1 MQQVDP
7 TVLGILV
14 TSVALCVWLVK
25 SQNKQQV
32 GVVDRTFKFMA
43 EQIDRQSE
51 VLNKHADSVQEL
63 AVAVREQTERIN
75 SLADKVSKRTNG

>member
-1 MQQVDP
+1 MQQLDP
-7 TVLGILV
+7 TIIGILATV
-14 TSVALCVWLVK
+14 VALCVWLVK
-25 SQNKQQV
+25 SQQKQQV
-32 GVVDRTFKFMA
+32 GVVDRTFKFMV

-75 SLADKVSKRTNG
+75 SLADKISKR

>member
-1 MQQVDP
+1 MQPIDP
-7 TVLGILV
+7 TIIAILSTV
-14 TSVALCVWLVK
+14 IALCVWLVK

-32 GVVDRTFKFMA
+32 GVVDRTFKFMV

-75 SLADKVSKRTNG
+75 SLADKISKR

>member
-1 MQQVDP
+1 MEPLDP
-7 TVLGILV
+7 TVIGILA
-14 TSVALCVWLVK
+14 SAIALCVWLVK

-43 EQIDRQSE
+43 QQIDQQSE
-51 VLNKHADSVQEL
+51 VLNKHADAVQEL

-75 SLADKVSKRTNG
+75 MLADKISKR